1 VQQPAPEIEQLVRA
15 WLDAKQA
22 AAADDIEARLTTYEG
37 ALAIGTDGDEWH
49 SGPEAFRAAH
59 TAGGAFEASIDAVEA
74 HRAGSVAWAAVRAV
88 IQTGEPGG
96 FPIRLTLVLTEEGAD
111 WRIVQSH
118 ASAA

>member
-1 VQQPAPEIEQLVRA
+1 MPQRAPQIEQLVRA

-22 AAADDIEARLTTYEG
+22 ADPDAIGARLGSYEG
-37 ALAIGTDGDEWH
+37 ALAIGTDSDEWW

-59 TAGGAFEASIDAVEA
+59 ISGGAFEASVDVLDA
-74 HRAGSVAWAAVRAV
+74 HQAGSVAWAAVRAV

-96 FPIRLTLVLTEEGAD
+96 FPIRLTLVLTEQDGD

-118 ASAA
+118 ASS